1 MKTNQMD
8 LDKLG
13 LSPRTYNALC
23 RAGILTIDQLCN
35 TTRTDLRRLKNVG
48 NKMVAEIDEKL
59 AAYIA
64 TGAAEMELPPE
75 HPCKLDYVQGY
86 LDGQEV
92 FRAAVIEELLK
103 RENIHKGALQGTVA
117 SIRHMV
123 AGLEVPAK

>member
-1 MKTNQMD
+1 MKTNQVD

-35 TTRTDLRRLKNVG
+35 TSRKDLRRLKNVG
-48 NKMVAEIDEKL
+48 PKMVAEIDEKL

-86 LDGQEV
+86 LDYPLVEDRKQQSKESKP
-92 FRAAVIEELLK
+92 EPH
-103 RENIHKGALQGTVA
+103 NIPPL
-117 SIRHMV
+117 
-123 AGLEVPAK
+123 

>member
-13 LSPRTYNALC
+13 LTPRTYNALC

-35 TTRTDLRRLKNVG
+35 TSRADLRRLKNVG
-48 NKMVAEIDEKL
+48 NKMVAEIDEKI

-64 TGAAEMELPPE
+64 SGAAEMEKPPE
-75 HPCKLDYVQGY
+75 ERCKLDYVQGY
-86 LDGQEV
+86 LDGQEA
-92 FRAAVIEELLK
+92 FRTAVIQELMK
-103 RENIHKGALQGTVA
+103 RESIHKGALQGTVA

>member
-1 MKTNQMD
+1 MENSKMD

-23 RAGILTIDQLCN
+23 RAGILTIDRLCN
-35 TTRTDLRRLKNVG
+35 TSRADLRRLKNVG
-48 NKMVAEIDEKL
+48 DKMVAEIDEKI

-64 TGAAEMELPPE
+64 SGAAEMELPPE

-86 LDGQEV
+86 LDGKEV
-92 FRAAVIEELLK
+92 FRAAVIKELMK
-103 RENIHKGALQGTVA
+103 RENIQKGAIQGTVA

-123 AGLEVPAK
+123 EGLEVP